1 MQNEKLYLSI
11 RKNERWL
18 KIQFKNGYGWKARY
32 DEESGRYFGEYGGI
46 QEYNLYELTKQ
57 QYDALDKKMKESDA
71 GTIMHQGRHSICQSM
86 TDAVLLIRLF
96 LTTTMKNS
104 ARGRTS

>member
-1 MQNEKLYLSI
+1 MDTAGKPVMTRKTDGILVNTAGFKSI
-11 RKNERWL
+11 
-18 KIQFKNGYGWKARY
+18 I
-32 DEESGRYFGEYGGI
+32 
-46 QEYNLYELTKQ
+46 YELTKE

-86 TDAVLLIRLF
+86 TDAVLIIRLF